1 MPPRAQWRRTGID
14 NAAAGHEPAALPP
27 HAGNASPERWY
38 RNRPMWQ
45 ALRGITLLAKRSY
58 HRHSSDRT
66 RLPLRHRLGFGSGP
80 QKPACL
86 KASDSGFRFAAN
98 PQRHDPRKRLAA
110 FGQQHFFAFAHG
122 LHELREMLIRFLQ
135 SNFHFA
141 QPAAPVVTSLL

>member
-1 MPPRAQWRRTGID
+1 MTPGAQWRRTGID
-14 NAAAGHEPAALPP
+14 NAAAGHEPDALPP

-80 QKPACL
+80 QKTARL
-86 KASDSGFRFAAN
+86 KLSDGGFRLASN
-98 PQRHDPRKRLAA
+98 PQRDGPAKGVAHVGQPAYLRLAP
-110 FGQQHFFAFAHG
+110 
-122 LHELREMLIRFLQ
+122 R
-135 SNFHFA
+135 
-141 QPAAPVVTSLL
+141 